1 MFGLSHAITRC
12 ADILRLTQMDH
23 ARHYMAETMALLFNA
38 QCVSL
43 FGRDT
48 TNEHYIELAS
58 TFSRET
64 YFETPID
71 KSEHNAD
78 ILSWAFGQK
87 NAQSINL
94 TENSIYLNQLI
105 EKFFFPSNIRQ
116 AFIIPGIVKPDKYAD
131 LIFIISLPV
140 CNCSTETIET
150 AQSLAEFFATFNRLN
165 VNRNKIEYHEEVLE
179 KSIAALSS
187 TVKKQDEIAE
197 DQLRNILIGTSA
209 DIIKIRREIRLFGP
223 MTTAVL
229 IQGNTGTGKEL
240 VAQALH
246 RFSNRKRE
254 PFVAVNMASLNS
266 NLLESEFF
274 GYVKGAFTG
283 ADKRREGYLSAAK
296 SGTLFLDEIGD
307 LTPPLQA
314 KLLRVL
320 QEKMFVPVGSTK
332 ECHFRARIIS
342 ATHKNL
348 AKMANE
354 GTFRKDLYY
363 RIAESQIRISNLS
376 DRPTDIT
383 PLSIA
388 FVDNYNQAV
397 GANYKLSHE
406 CLKTLMELDY
416 PGNVRQLKS
425 LIINIC
431 EVSRTAGS
439 ITPEIIKT
447 VYSSNVLEKTLDKQN
462 PFSLMRTKGLIE
474 ACNAFEKDALI
485 KFSHEFHG
493 SRSAMAHALKISER
507 SLYNKFKK
515 YGLEGSGDEAL
526 V

>member
-1 MFGLSHAITRC
+1 MLGLSHAITRC

-58 TFSRET
+58 TFPKET
-64 YFETPID
+64 YFEMPID
-71 KSEHNAD
+71 KSERNAD
-78 ILSWAFGQK
+78 IFSWAFRQE
-87 NAQSINL
+87 NAQPISSS
-94 TENSIYLNQLI
+94 ENSVYLGQLA
-105 EKFFFPSNIRQ
+105 EKNFFPSNIRN
-116 AFIIPGIVKPDKYAD
+116 AYMIPGIVKPDKYAD
-131 LIFIISLPV
+131 LVFISSIHAY
-140 CNCSTETIET
+140 NCSTETIEA

-165 VNRNKIEYHEEVLE
+165 VSRNKIEFHEEVLE

-197 DQLRNILIGTSA
+197 DQLKNILIGASD
-209 DIIKIRREIRLFGP
+209 DITKIRREIRLFGP
-223 MTTAVL
+223 MNTAVL

-246 RFSNRKRE
+246 KFSNRKKE

-283 ADKRREGYLSAAK
+283 ADKSKEGYLGAAK

-307 LTPPLQA
+307 LTPQLQA

-320 QEKMFVPVGSTK
+320 QEKKFVPVGSTK
-332 ECHFRARIIS
+332 ECHFHARIVS

-348 AKMANE
+348 AKMTNE

-363 RIAESQIRISNLS
+363 RIAESQICISNLA
-376 DRPTDIT
+376 DRPTDVA

-388 FVDNYNQAV
+388 FVDNYNKAV

-406 CLKTLMELDY
+406 CLKTLIEFDY

-431 EVSRTAGS
+431 GVSQNSGT
-439 ITPEIIKT
+439 ITPEIIRT
-447 VYSSNVLEKTLDKQN
+447 VYKNNGLETTFANQN
-462 PFSLMRTKGLIE
+462 PFSLIHSKGLIE

-485 KFSHEFHG
+485 KFSREFHG